1 MKAWV
6 VDRYGPPEVLRLE
19 ERPVP
24 VPGKG
29 ELLLRVLTTSVNSAD
44 WRIRSGIMPR
54 GFGVLAPLI
63 FGFGKP
69 RQPVLGNS
77 CVGVVEAIGAGAE
90 HFALGDRVL
99 AVTGMRMGTHAEY
112 CCVSAQGAVVLLPDS
127 ISDEDAAALPF
138 GGTAALDFFRRGT
151 LQRGEQVLI
160 NGAAGAVGSA
170 AVQLARLAGARVTA
184 VCGPD
189 NVSVMRTLGADD
201 VIDYTR
207 EDFTHGSARYDLI
220 MDVVGTA
227 PYARCRPVLR
237 DGGRLLQVLATVPD
251 MLRAPWIALTST
263 HRAVVGPATERRD
276 DLQTLVDMLER
287 GEFRPLIGTHL
298 PFAAMVEAHRLV
310 DSGHKRGNLV
320 LRVAS

>member
-6 VDRYGPPEVLRLE
+6 VDRYGSPEVLRLE

-29 ELLLRVLTTSVNSAD
+29 ELLLRVLTTTVNSAD
-44 WRIRSGIMPR
+44 WRIRSCSMPR
-54 GFGVLAPLI
+54 GFGVLAPLV
-63 FGFGKP
+63 FGFSKP
-69 RQPVLGNS
+69 RQPVLGNA
-77 CVGVVEAIGAGAE
+77 CVGLVEAIGAGAE

-127 ISDEDAAALPF
+127 VSDEDAAALPF
-138 GGTAALDFFRRGT
+138 GGTAALDFFRRGK
-151 LQRGEQVLI
+151 LQPGEQVLI

-170 AVQLARLAGARVTA
+170 AVQLARAAGARVTA
-184 VCGPD
+184 VCGPH
-189 NVSVMRTLGADD
+189 NLVAMRALGADN

-207 EDFTHGSARYDLI
+207 EDFADGKAQYDLI

-227 PYARCRPVLR
+227 PYARSRVALAP
-237 DGGRLLQVLATVPD
+237 GGRLLQILATVPD
-251 MLRAPWIALTST
+251 MLRAPWIALTSS
-263 HRAVVGPATERRD
+263 HRVVTGPATERRE
-276 DLQTLVDMLER
+276 DLQALVDMLMH
-287 GEFRPLIGTHL
+287 GQFRPLIGTQL

-320 LRVAS
+320 LRVAQ